1 MNREMMIYELK
12 KDLIYLLMMTGIFM
26 SILVG
31 GVYINDLFITLI
43 FGFSLGFVVAITIGG
58 FIGLNDLLKGG
69 EE

>member
-58 FIGLNDLLKGG
+58 FIRLNDLLKGG